1 MKHSAEPE
9 AEKQATG
16 HSNQL
21 DVVREE
27 LHWRVSEHQEEEL
40 VVDQHVQ
47 SLPVSMTQVL
57 ESVVERKEVDV
68 EVIEEA
74 SVKVKFADQLL
85 ELVMK
90 VD

>member
-1 MKHSAEPE
+1 M
-9 AEKQATG
+9 
-16 HSNQL
+16 
-21 DVVREE
+21 
-27 LHWRVSEHQEEEL
+27 SEHQEEEL

-47 SLPVSMTQVL
+47 SASVSMTQML
-57 ESVVERKEVDV
+57 EGVVERKEIDA

>member
-1 MKHSAEPE
+1 M
-9 AEKQATG
+9 
-16 HSNQL
+16 
-21 DVVREE
+21 
-27 LHWRVSEHQEEEL
+27 
-40 VVDQHVQ
+40 Q